1 MLLLVLGLIGGV
13 GYGAYYYYK
22 DTQARIAILTENSA
36 KLEQAANTQKQT
48 IDTLVEDAAKYR
60 ELNKELN
67 TKLEAA
73 NEYKNTLIDKL
84 RKHDLAKLSLQKPGM
99 VEKRINNGTKR
110 LFESLEK
117 LTSIPADGD
126 TSSKQWMQLL
136 KNPLKQIE
144 IKTVEVERVIP
155 TQNRPR
161 AVSLNDIYFYVVTE
175 QNFEEFK
182 NRFVKE
188 NGDLVGYVL
197 SVRDYETLAL
207 NMADIKR
214 YIQQQK
220 EIIIYYEKA
229 VEPKPKEEKDKE

>member
-1 MLLLVLGLIGGV
+1 MIKIYMLLLVLGLIGGV

-48 IDTLVEDAAKYR
+48 IDTLVEDAEKFR

-110 LFESLEK
+110 LFKSLEK
-117 LTSIPADGD
+117 LTGAAPDGN
-126 TSSKQWMQLL
+126 TS
-136 KNPLKQIE
+136 
-144 IKTVEVERVIP
+144 
-155 TQNRPR
+155 
-161 AVSLNDIYFYVVTE
+161 
-175 QNFEEFK
+175 
-182 NRFVKE
+182 
-188 NGDLVGYVL
+188 
-197 SVRDYETLAL
+197 
-207 NMADIKR
+207 
-214 YIQQQK
+214 
-220 EIIIYYEKA
+220 
-229 VEPKPKEEKDKE
+229 PK

>member
-48 IDTLVEDAAKYR
+48 IDTLVEDAEKYR

-126 TSSKQWMQLL
+126 TSPKQWMQL
-136 KNPLKQIE
+136 
-144 IKTVEVERVIP
+144 
-155 TQNRPR
+155 
-161 AVSLNDIYFYVVTE
+161 F
-175 QNFEEFK
+175 
-182 NRFVKE
+182 
-188 NGDLVGYVL
+188 
-197 SVRDYETLAL
+197 
-207 NMADIKR
+207 
-214 YIQQQK
+214 
-220 EIIIYYEKA
+220 
-229 VEPKPKEEKDKE
+229 